1 MTYFFKRAEIVLAVL
16 SGGSLIACW
25 MNHPEWILVFASLLT
40 LHLLLNF
47 FFFKQ
52 IVQKSKYKFT
62 FIPQRVFSLYGF
74 SATAITITLIGVI
87 FKQLFLDGSNLLL
100 LCGMAMMALSIITH
114 TLIYSIGK
122 KQNAVKVVKR
132 LFIYFMI
139 GAIFYFVPNSLF
151 VHLNLRKYPEYAK
164 IVEEYLNNPD
174 DFELRKRVDTA
185 RKEMV
190 KKDSI
195 Q

>member
-25 MNHPEWILVFASLLT
+25 MNHPEWIFVFVGLIT

-52 IVQKSKYKFT
+52 IIQKSKYKFT
-62 FIPQRVFSLYGF
+62 FIPQRVFTLYGF
-74 SATAITITLIGVI
+74 SATAIAITLIGVI
-87 FKQLFLDGSNLLL
+87 FKQLFLDGVNLLL
-100 LCGMAMMALSIITH
+100 LCGMGMMALSIIIH
-114 TLIYSIGK
+114 ALIFGISK
-122 KQNAVKVVKR
+122 KKNAVNIVKR

-139 GAIFYFVPNSLF
+139 GAIFYFIPNSLF

-164 IVEEYLNNPD
+164 LVEEYLNNPD
-174 DFELRKRVDTA
+174 DFELRKRVEKA
-185 RKEMV
+185 RAEFYNF
-190 KKDSI
+190 
-195 Q
+195 